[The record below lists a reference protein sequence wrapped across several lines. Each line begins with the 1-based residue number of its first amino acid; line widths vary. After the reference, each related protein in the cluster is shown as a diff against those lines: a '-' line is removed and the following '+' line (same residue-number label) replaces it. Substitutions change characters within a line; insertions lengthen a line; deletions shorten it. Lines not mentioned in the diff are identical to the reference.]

1 MYNKILNR
9 KEYLRTKIKNK
20 EAILVTKKV
29 AVITGSG
36 QGIGKALAERLASEG
51 FAIVL
56 SDVNEQTLSET
67 ENEFKSKGFS
77 VSSFVGDVTKL
88 EDQNGLVQHAVD
100 TFGSLDVFINNAGV
114 EGQVAP
120 LIKVDPK
127 QVDFTLN
134 VNIKGVIFGI
144 QAAANQMIKQGT
156 GGKIINACSI
166 AGHEG
171 FEMLGVYSATK
182 FAVKGLTHTAA
193 KELAQHKITVNSYCP
208 GIVGT
213 SMWERLDEKM
223 MEHMGTKK
231 GEAFAKFSEGIAL
244 GRSQTPEDVADLVSF
259 LASPNSDYITGQ
271 NILTDGGMVFR

>member
-1 MYNKILNR
+1 MVELNIFRLPSYREEFILS
-9 KEYLRTKIKNK
+9 
-20 EAILVTKKV
+20 KKV

-36 QGIGKALAERLASEG
+36 QGIGKALAERLANEG
-51 FAIVL
+51 FSIVL
-56 SDVNEQTLSET
+56 SDINEETLSGT
-67 ENEFKSKGFS
+67 EKEFKNNGHD
-77 VSSFVGDVTKL
+77 VTSFVGNVAKP
-88 EDQNGLVQHAVD
+88 EDQASLVQHAVD
-100 TFGSLDVFINNAGV
+100 TFGSVDVFINNAGV

-120 LIKVDPK
+120 LTEVDPK
-127 QVDFTLN
+127 PIDLTLD
-134 VNIKGVIFGI
+134 VNIKGVIYGI
-144 QAAANQMIKQGT
+144 QAAGNQMKKQGS

-193 KELAQHKITVNSYCP
+193 KELAPHKITVNSYCP

>member
-1 MYNKILNR
+1 M
-9 KEYLRTKIKNK
+9 T
-20 EAILVTKKV
+20 TQQV

-36 QGIGKALAERLASEG
+36 QGIGKALAERLANEG

-56 SDVNEQTLSET
+56 SDLNEKTVKET
-67 ENEFKSKGFS
+67 ETELKDKGFK
-77 VSSFVGDVTKL
+77 VTSFVGNVTNP
-88 EDQNGLVQHAVD
+88 EDQRALVQHAVD
-100 TFGSLDVFINNAGV
+100 TFGSVDVFINNAGV

-120 LIKVDPK
+120 LTKVEPK
-127 QVDFTLN
+127 SVDFTLDVN
-134 VNIKGVIFGI
+134 VKGVIYGI

-166 AGHEG
+166 AGQEG

-182 FAVKGLTHTAA
+182 FAVKGLTQTAA
-193 KELAQHKITVNSYCP
+193 KELAPHKITVNSYCP

-231 GEAFAKFSEGIAL
+231 GEAFSKFTQGIAL
-244 GRSQTPEDVADLVSF
+244 GRPQTPEDVANLVSF
-259 LASPNSDYITGQ
+259 LASSNSDYITGQ
-271 NILTDGGMVFR
+271 NILTDGGMVFN

>member
-1 MYNKILNR
+1 M
-9 KEYLRTKIKNK
+9 
-20 EAILVTKKV
+20 TKKV